1 MTARRTAPHRWL
13 SCCLV
18 LSVGLA
24 WSPAAAAQRG
34 GLAIQQNL
42 AELVDHA
49 GTIVRGH
56 VVNARVE
63 PHPDFTHLHTVVV
76 TVRVQET
83 LKGEAGESFVFRQ
96 YIWDIRDRYDAAGY
110 RKGGELLLFLTRP
123 SEVGLSSPVGLGQ
136 GRFRVVRGPGKEE
149 SAVNGVGNYGL
160 FRDLL
165 PALRARG
172 VPLSQ
177 EQVRWVG
184 GHSAGPVGLEDL
196 TELIR
201 LIAGRN

>member
-1 MTARRTAPHRWL
+1 MTARQTSQLQRL
-13 SCCLV
+13 SVCLV
-18 LSVGLA
+18 LSAGLA
-24 WSPAAAAQRG
+24 LSPPAAAQRG

-56 VVNARVE
+56 IVSARVE
-63 PHPDFTHLHTVVV
+63 PHPEFTHFYTVVV
-76 TVRVQET
+76 TLRVQET
-83 LKGEAGESFVFRQ
+83 LKGQAGETFVFRQ

-110 RKGGELLLFLTRP
+110 RKGGEMLLFLTRP
-123 SEVGLSSPVGLGQ
+123 SEIGLSSPVGLGQ
-136 GRFRVVRGPGKEE
+136 GRFRIVRGPEKEE
-149 SAVNGVGNYGL
+149 LAVNEAANYGL

-172 VPLSQ
+172 LSLSQ
-177 EQVRWVG
+177 EQTRWIEG
-184 GHSAGPVGLEDL
+184 QAGGPVPLEDL

-201 LIAGRN
+201 LIAGGN